1 MRERATERERT
12 CERQQNDCFFL
23 SLSFHHS
30 SIEQLLNGITIIRNT
45 NFSLKIV
52 GCMVVHHTFLYLSLF
67 SSAFHF
73 PRLRFVCVCRFRSQL
88 NFVICA
94 VAFGIALIWFRH
106 RYNIFSSFCN
116 FWLLYSNLN
125 PTHTR
130 THTQHNMF
138 THKEWI
144 SENIGNCL
152 HFQSIDLAIYLSIFP
167 QNTIGYVD
175 TVPLWYNHKKYGS
188 NIQNK
193 IELAAGNSGQL
204 EQCEWNRTNKIDS
217 MNNLVKDSF
226 NFIGKIQRIF
236 RIFSTSLFLW
246 IWTDWSIV
254 GQICYMWCALCIP
267 HVNGINQLNLLFCSN
282 DWWSIGVS
290 TMGKCDVGKDNG

>member
-1 MRERATERERT
+1 M
-12 CERQQNDCFFL
+12 
-23 SLSFHHS
+23 
-30 SIEQLLNGITIIRNT
+30 
-45 NFSLKIV
+45 
-52 GCMVVHHTFLYLSLF
+52 
-67 SSAFHF
+67 
-73 PRLRFVCVCRFRSQL
+73 
-88 NFVICA
+88 
-94 VAFGIALIWFRH
+94 
-106 RYNIFSSFCN
+106 N
-116 FWLLYSNLN
+116 FWKHRKL
-125 PTHTR
+125 
-130 THTQHNMF
+130 F
-138 THKEWI
+138 T
-144 SENIGNCL
+144 
-152 HFQSIDLAIYLSIFP
+152 FPIDRFSYLFVDSS
-167 QNTIGYVD
+167 QKTIGYVD

-282 DWWSIGVS
+282 DWWSIGVFD
-290 TMGKCDVGKDNG
+290 GKMWRRQRQWLNGLHWNGLTFDNNFSHFLRIQSRNSQIQCIPLEGNIFDKFAFSAPFKAWKIRWWEKFRFF